1 MQCGTDVSNQDN
13 ACCTA
18 IVLKE
23 GQFALGRMLAFKAP
37 CTCATA
43 RGVTPC
49 ALARS
54 KSAPLDSKI
63 CTAAD
68 LRCLIAAESAVV
80 PASLQTVETRRCG
93 GNRDVKVFVCKRT

>member
-1 MQCGTDVSNQDN
+1 MQCGTDVGIQDT

-18 IVLKE
+18 IVLNE
-23 GQFALGRMLAFKAP
+23 DHLALGRTLAFKAN

-49 ALARS
+49 ALAQC

-80 PASLQTVETRRCG
+80 PASL
-93 GNRDVKVFVCKRT
+93 